1 MAKPQE
7 KTASTAVRPIAPPP
21 LSQHLREL
29 ASRPH
34 AWAVLARNLIP
45 VVGIYGFGW
54 SAALAVFNYWFD
66 GLTALA
72 AIVAALIPRALR
84 ETQPKSTGAM
94 SAAANLVRGVV
105 TWIFLVG
112 IVGLPYWIVLI
123 PLHDLLLGNELRR
136 QLAHSPA
143 LWFTFGAL
151 AAGHFWKAFQSGYDA
166 MPDKE
171 LKQRVRWDVYLL
183 VLRALAMFMMAAHGL
198 AFILVPLMA
207 LLLSYFEIW
216 PARALGAVFGDPSRL
231 YEYDPDNPAS
241 SRRRH

>member
-1 MAKPQE
+1 MAKPPE
-7 KTASTAVRPIAPPP
+7 KTSSTAPRQIAPPP

-29 ASRPH
+29 ASRTG

-84 ETQPKSTGAM
+84 ETQPKSVGA
-94 SAAANLVRGVV
+94 SSVINLVRGVV
-105 TWIFLVG
+105 TWMFLVG

-136 QLAHSPA
+136 ELSHSPA
-143 LWFTFGAL
+143 LWLTFGSL
-151 AAGHFWKAFQSGYDA
+151 AAGHFWKAFRMGYDA
-166 MPDKE
+166 MPDNQ

-183 VLRALAMFMMAAHGL
+183 ILRAIAMFIMAAHGL
-198 AFILVPLMA
+198 YFILVPLMA
-207 LLLSYFEIW
+207 LLLSYLEIW
-216 PARALGAVFGDPSRL
+216 PERALGAVFGDPSRL
-231 YEYDPDNPAS
+231 WEYDPDDPTS
-241 SRRRH
+241 SRRRR

>member
-1 MAKPQE
+1 MIKRAG
-7 KTASTAVRPIAPPP
+7 KTGSTARRLIALPP
-21 LSQHLREL
+21 LSQHLREF

-54 SAALAVFNYWFD
+54 SAGLTVFNYWFD
-66 GLTALA
+66 GLTALV
-72 AIVAALIPRALR
+72 AIIAALVPRALR
-84 ETQPKSTGAM
+84 ETQRKSDSQMLAIKI
-94 SAAANLVRGVV
+94 VRGVV

-123 PLHDLLLGNELRR
+123 PLHPLMLSSDLGL

-143 LWFTFGAL
+143 LWGTFGSL
-151 AAGHFWKAFQSGYDA
+151 AAGHFSKAFQLGYDT
-166 MPDKE
+166 MPDNQ

-183 VLRALAMFMMAAHGL
+183 MLRGIAMFMMAAPGL
-198 AFILVPLMA
+198 YFILVPLMA

-216 PARALGAVFGDPSRL
+216 PERVLGAVWSDPSRL
-231 YEYDPDNPAS
+231 YEYDPENKK
-241 SRRRH
+241 

>member
-1 MAKPQE
+1 M
-7 KTASTAVRPIAPPP
+7 RPIAPPP

-29 ASRPH
+29 ASRPG

-66 GLTALA
+66 GLTAVA

-84 ETQPKSTGAM
+84 ETQPKSTGVM
-94 SAAANLVRGVV
+94 SMAANSVRGVV

-123 PLHDLLLGNELRR
+123 PLHDLLLGDELRH

-143 LWFTFGAL
+143 LWLTFGSL

-171 LKQRVRWDVYLL
+171 LKQRARWDIYLL
-183 VLRALAMFMMAAHGL
+183 ILRAMAMFSMAAHRL
-198 AFILVPLMA
+198 AFVLVPLMA
-207 LLLSYFEIW
+207 LLLSYLEIW
-216 PARALGAVFGDPSRL
+216 PERALGAVFGDPSRL
-231 YEYDPDNPAS
+231 GEYDPGDS
-241 SRRRH
+241 TSGRRRR

>member
-1 MAKPQE
+1 KIG
-7 KTASTAVRPIAPPP
+7 STAPRQIAPPP

-34 AWAVLARNLIP
+34 AWGVLARNLIP

-72 AIVAALIPRALR
+72 AILAALIPRALR
-84 ETQPKSTGAM
+84 ETQPKSGDATWLG
-94 SAAANLVRGVV
+94 SVVRGLVI
-105 TWIFLVG
+105 WIFLVG

-123 PLHDLLLGNELRR
+123 PLHDLLLGEELRR

-143 LWFTFGAL
+143 LWFTFGSL
-151 AAGHFWKAFQSGYDA
+151 AAGHFWKAFHLGYDA
-166 MPDKE
+166 LPDNE

-183 VLRALAMFMMAAHGL
+183 ILRALAMFMMAAHGL

-216 PARALGAVFGDPSRL
+216 PERVLGAVFGDPSRL
-231 YEYDPDNPAS
+231 WEYDPGDPAS
-241 SRRRH
+241 NQRKR